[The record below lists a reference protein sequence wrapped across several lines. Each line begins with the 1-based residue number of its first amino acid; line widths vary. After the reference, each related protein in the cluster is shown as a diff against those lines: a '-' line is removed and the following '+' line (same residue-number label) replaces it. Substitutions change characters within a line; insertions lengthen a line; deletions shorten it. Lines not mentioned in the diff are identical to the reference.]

1 MIYRL
6 PEGWAPT
13 LETMEAG
20 LDAARFV
27 PCGASQELSM
37 GWVPP
42 RGDAHG
48 PLVESVAG
56 QRILQF
62 RLETKVV
69 PSTVV
74 RRKADEAAAHIE
86 ATTGRKP
93 GRKELRDLR
102 DDAKRSLL
110 PQAFSKVVNVWV
122 WLDLEQ
128 GLMSLDAGSQSRA
141 DAVITALVN
150 AMSDCAPRLLNT
162 QMTPQAAMSA
172 WLTAG
177 EADGNFQIERDCEL
191 KASSEDRAV
200 VKYTRHSLDTD
211 EVKQHIAHGKLPVK
225 LALNWQGRVAFLL
238 SESMALKRIAFMDT
252 VFEGT
257 SKEKED
263 GFDADVAI
271 ATGELSQLLPELVDV
286 LGGELV

>member
-13 LETMEAG
+13 LETMESG

-42 RGDAHG
+42 RGNSHG

-225 LALNWQGRVAFLL
+225 LALNWQGRVAFVL
-238 SESMALKRIAFMDT
+238 SESMAIKRIAFMDT

-271 ATGELSQLLPELVDV
+271 ATGELSQLLPELVEV
-286 LGGELV
+286 LGGELL

>member
-27 PCGASQELSM
+27 PCGASQEMSI

-150 AMSDCAPRLLNT
+150 AHSDCAPRLLNT
-162 QMTPQAAMSA
+162 QMTPQTAMSA

-200 VKYTRHSLDTD
+200 VKYTRHTLDTD

-225 LALNWQGRVAFLL
+225 LALNWQGRVAFVL

-271 ATGELSQLLPELVDV
+271 ATGELSQLLPELVEV

>member
-1 MIYRL
+1 MVYRL
-6 PEGWAPT
+6 GEEELPS
-13 LETMEAG
+13 LEKMEEA
-20 LDAARFV
+20 LDAARFA
-27 PCGASQELSM
+27 PCAASQELAM

-56 QRILQF
+56 QRVLQF
-62 RLETKVV
+62 KVETKVV

-74 RRKADEAAAHIE
+74 RRKADEAAAQIE

-93 GRKELRDLR
+93 GKKEMRDLR
-102 DDAKRSLL
+102 DDAKHALL
-110 PQAFSKVVNVWV
+110 PQAFSKLASVSV
-122 WLDLEQ
+122 WLDASQRL
-128 GLMSLDAGSQSRA
+128 LVLDAASQSRA

-150 AMSDCAPRLLNT
+150 ALPGFAPRLLNT
-162 QMTPQAAMSA
+162 QVTPQAAMSA

-177 EADGNFQIERDCEL
+177 EADGAFQIERECEL

-200 VKYTRHSLDTD
+200 VKYTRHTLDTD
-211 EVKQHIAHGKLPVK
+211 EVKQHIAHGKLPTK
-225 LALNWQGRVAFLL
+225 LALNWQGRVGFML
-238 SESMALKRIAFMDT
+238 SESMALKKIAFLDT

-257 SKEKED
+257 SREKEN

-271 ATGELSQLLPELVDV
+271 ATGELGQLLPELVEA

>member
-6 PEGWAPT
+6 PQGWAPS

-27 PCGASQELSM
+27 PCGASQELAM

-110 PQAFSKVVNVWV
+110 PQAFSKVANVWV

-177 EADGNFQIERDCEL
+177 EADGQFQIERDCEL

-200 VKYTRHSLDTD
+200 VRYTRHTLDTD

-225 LALNWQGRVAFLL
+225 LAMNWQGRVGFVL

-271 ATGELSQLLPELVDV
+271 ATGELGQMLPELVEV
-286 LGGELV
+286 LGGELL

>member
-13 LETMEAG
+13 LEAMEAG

-74 RRKADEAAAHIE
+74 RSKADEAAAHIE

-150 AMSDCAPRLLNT
+150 ALSDCAPRLLNT

-177 EADGNFQIERDCEL
+177 EADGGFQIERDCEL

-200 VKYTRHSLDTD
+200 VKYTRHTLDTD

-225 LALNWQGRVAFLL
+225 LVLNWQGRVGFVL

-271 ATGELSQLLPELVDV
+271 ATGELSQLLPELVEV

>member
-13 LETMEAG
+13 LETMEAA
-20 LDAARFV
+20 LDAHRFA
-27 PCGASQELSM
+27 PCPAAQEQSL
-37 GWVPP
+37 GWAPP

-48 PLVESVAG
+48 PLAESVAG
-56 QRILQF
+56 QRVLRF
-62 RLETKVV
+62 MVETRAV
-69 PSTVV
+69 PGNVV
-74 RRKADEAAAHIE
+74 RRKAEEMAAHIE

-93 GRKELRDLR
+93 GKKEMRDLR
-102 DDAKRSLL
+102 DDAKRALL
-110 PQAFSKVVNVWV
+110 PQAFSKLSNVWV

-128 GLMSLDAGSQSRA
+128 GLLCLDAGSQSRA

-150 AMSDCAPRLLNT
+150 ALPDVAPRLLNT
-162 QMTPQAAMSA
+162 QMTPQSAMAA

-177 EADGNFQIERDCEL
+177 EADGGFQIERECEL

-200 VKYTRHSLDTD
+200 VKYTRHTLDTE
-211 EVKQHIAHGKLPVK
+211 EVKQHVAQGKLPTK
-225 LALNWQGRVAFLL
+225 LAMNWQGRVGFVL
-238 SESMALKRIAFMDT
+238 SESMALKKIAFLDT

-257 SKEKED
+257 SGEKED

-271 ATGELSQLLPELVDV
+271 STGELSQLLPELVEV
-286 LGGELV
+286 LGGELL